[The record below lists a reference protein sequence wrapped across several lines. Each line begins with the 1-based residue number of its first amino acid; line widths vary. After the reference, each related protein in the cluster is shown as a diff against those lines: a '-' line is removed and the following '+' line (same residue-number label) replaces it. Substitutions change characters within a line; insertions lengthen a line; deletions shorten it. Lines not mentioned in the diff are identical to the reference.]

1 MRKNSLL
8 VFSSMILLSSCTVGP
23 DYRAPGFLP
32 EKQIAD
38 SLGLKDTTGRVIPS
52 DWYRQFNDQTLNYL
66 IACGLRDSPNVAAAI
81 RRLREARASLNIA
94 KADYL
99 PVLNASGAFKYDKPG
114 KNIGYELKNN
124 YYQTGL
130 DASWELDIWGG
141 GRRQSEAAQALFK
154 AAAADLDNV
163 RVSLVAE
170 IADTYIGLRTAQE
183 QLRISRENLRL
194 QQDIAELV
202 AEKYRAGLT
211 DDIALNQA
219 YYAVET
225 TQSLIPAL
233 EQQISAS
240 SNALAILTGVL
251 PGHLSVKLEPV
262 TDNLVSRRFDFD
274 IDAMF
279 NIPSR
284 VVRAR
289 PDVRAAEQQLIAQ
302 NAKIGQAVAA
312 LFPDIS
318 VSAMFGYQSIRGT
331 QLFTPSSEAFSWS
344 PALTL
349 PVFHWGE
356 LVNNVEL
363 QKETKAE
370 YVELYKQTVLTA
382 VGEIKDSMTAVQ
394 NGYRKNQADY
404 KAEENMRYVHK
415 YTLAKYRQGLIE
427 FGDLLDAEQKLLQ
440 AQNELAA
447 GNGAIYQ
454 NIIAYYKAI
463 GGGFEPAVY

>member
-1 MRKNSLL
+1 MRKNNLFL
-8 VFSSMILLSSCTVGP
+8 FSAFILASCTVGP

-32 EKQIAD
+32 EKQIAA
-38 SLGLKDTTGRVIPS
+38 SLELNNTAGRIIPS

-66 IACGLRDSPNVAAAI
+66 IACGLRDSPNVAAAV
-81 RRLREARASLNIA
+81 RRLREARAGLNIA
-94 KADYL
+94 RAGYL
-99 PVLNASGAFKYDKPG
+99 PVLNASGAYKYDKPG

-124 YYQTGL
+124 YYQAGL

-163 RVSLVAE
+163 RVTLVAE

-183 QLRISRENLRL
+183 QLRISRENLKL
-194 QQDIAELV
+194 QRDIAGLV

-219 YYAVET
+219 NYAVET

-233 EQQISAS
+233 EQQVSAS

-251 PGHLSVKLEPV
+251 PGRLSVKLEPAA
-262 TDNLVSRRFDFD
+262 DNLVSRRFDFD
-274 IDAMF
+274 VDGMF
-279 NIPSR
+279 
-284 VVRAR
+284 
-289 PDVRAAEQQLIAQ
+289 
-302 NAKIGQAVAA
+302 KIGQAVAS

-318 VSAMFGYQSIRGT
+318 ISAMFGYQSIRGT
-331 QLFTPSSEAFSWS
+331 QLFTPRSEAFSWS

-370 YVELYKQTVLTA
+370 YVELYKQSVLTA
-382 VGEIKDSMTAVQ
+382 VGEIKDSMSAVQ
-394 NGYRKNQADY
+394 NEYRKNRADY
-404 KAEENMRYVHK
+404 KAEEDMRRVHE
-415 YTLAKYRQGLIE
+415 YTLAKYRQGLIS
-427 FGDLLDAEQKLLQ
+427 FSDMLDAEQRLLN

-447 GNGAIYQ
+447 SNGAIYQ
-454 NIIAYYKAI
+454 NIIAYYKAV
-463 GGGFEPAVY
+463 GGGFEPALY